1 MWPLCKKNVIKMIL
15 TLRRVEREGGLPV
28 ETEAVRGAGDVLCG
42 VCVSVGAR
50 RLNEEAGRDGPV
62 C

>member
-1 MWPLCKKNVIKMIL
+1 MIL